1 MARAVRSG
9 TRVDTVLLVAC
20 CVMALL
26 ATVLPVN
33 LREAIAGGLRRTV
46 VAPLLSLQ
54 QQAER
59 GRSAFLSREATTSRL
74 DSVSLR
80 NMQLAKLEAENERL
94 RALLGLGRQ
103 LEWGFVSAEAL
114 RWRGIGDDNTV
125 TLTVGSRAGVEP
137 KTPVVAPEGLVGM
150 VLTVDPKSSI
160 AILWTHTDFAASAM
174 SADRSA
180 YGIIYPHL
188 SEAGRGEDTPPE
200 RYLLELRGVA
210 FRSALKP
217 GTAIVTSGLGGVY
230 PAGIP
235 IGTVLG
241 ELRTSEGWA
250 RTYLVRPAV
259 RPPDVSNVIVL
270 LPKKTHDSSL
280 DRVWRSTISADSA
293 ARRIAAAGDSLA
305 RRAAADSVRAVEAAA
320 VRRAADSVARLG
332 PRADSLSRPGA
343 ERAPA
348 QPTGQPAR
356 PDTTRRVPGRPDTT
370 RQPPRRPDAGGN
382 GAGP

>member
-46 VAPLLSLQ
+46 VAPLVSLQ

-80 NMQLAKLEAENERL
+80 NMQLVRLETENQRL
-94 RALLGLGRQ
+94 RALLGLARQ
-103 LEWGFVSAEAL
+103 LEWGFVSTEAL
-114 RWRGIGDDNTV
+114 RSFPIGEDHQRV
-125 TLTVGSRAGVEP
+125 LTVGSRAGVEP
-137 KTPVVAPEGLVGM
+137 KTPVIAPEGLVGM
-150 VLTVDPKSSI
+150 VLSVDPKQSI
-160 AILWTHTDFAASAM
+160 AILWTHRDFAASAM

-180 YGIIYPHL
+180 YGIVYPHL
-188 SEAGRGEDTPPE
+188 SDSRAGEDTPPE

-210 FRSALKP
+210 FRTALKP
-217 GTAIVTSGLGGVY
+217 GTLIVTSGLGGVY

-241 ELRTSEGWA
+241 ELQTSEGWA

-270 LPKKTHDSSL
+270 LPKRIEGESL
-280 DRVWRSTISADSA
+280 ERIWRSTTSADSA
-293 ARRIAAAGDSLA
+293 ARKIAAAGDSIA
-305 RRAAADSVRAVEAAA
+305 RRAAADSLRAAEAVAA
-320 VRRAADSVARLG
+320 RRAADSVARAGAAG
-332 PRADSLSRPGA
+332 PPPAPATQPGA
-343 ERAPA
+343 RPSNPEPTPA
-348 QPTGQPAR
+348 TGRPPR
-356 PDTTRRVPGRPDTT
+356 PDTARG
-370 RQPPRRPDAGGN
+370 RRP
-382 GAGP
+382 

>member
-1 MARAVRSG
+1 VARAVRSG

-46 VAPLLSLQ
+46 VAPLVSLQ
-54 QQAER
+54 EQAVR
-59 GRSAFLSREATTSRL
+59 GRSAFLSREATTSRY
-74 DSVSLR
+74 DSVAVR
-80 NMQLAKLEAENERL
+80 NMELSRLEGENQRL
-94 RALLGLGRQ
+94 RALLGLGRE

-114 RWRGIGDDNTV
+114 RVQRIGEDNTL
-125 TLTVGSRAGVEP
+125 TLTVGARSGVEP
-137 KTPVVAPEGLVGM
+137 KTPVIAPEGLVGM
-150 VLTVDPKSSI
+150 VRTVDPTTSI
-160 AILWTHTDFAASAM
+160 AIMWTHTDFAASAM

-180 YGIIYPHL
+180 YGIVYPHL
-188 SEAGRGEDTPPE
+188 SESGRGENIPPE

-217 GTAIVTSGLGGVY
+217 GTPIVTSGLGGVY

-270 LPKKTHDSSL
+270 LPK
-280 DRVWRSTISADSA
+280 RVEDQSVSRIWRSPASADSA
-293 ARRIAAAGDSLA
+293 ARRIAAAGDSIA
-305 RRAAADSVRAVEAAA
+305 RRAAADSVRAAEAAA
-320 VRRAADSVARLG
+320 ARRAADSTARTSDSTSGRATPTSVGVPVA
-332 PRADSLSRPGA
+332 PRAGQPDTAAR
-343 ERAPA
+343 RAPVRSD
-348 QPTGQPAR
+348 TAR
-356 PDTTRRVPGRPDTT
+356 APV
-370 RQPPRRPDAGGN
+370 RRPDAAAT
-382 GAGP
+382 GARP

>member
-1 MARAVRSG
+1 
-9 TRVDTVLLVAC
+9 VDTALLVAC
-20 CVMALL
+20 CALALL

-46 VAPLLSLQ
+46 VAPLVSLQ

-74 DSVSLR
+74 DSVSLH
-80 NMQLAKLEAENERL
+80 NMQLAQLETENERL
-94 RALLGLGRQ
+94 RALLGLGRALQ
-103 LEWGFVSAEAL
+103 WGFVSAEAL
-114 RWRGIGDDNTV
+114 RGGVIGEEHRV

-150 VLTVDPKSSI
+150 VHVVDPASSQ
-160 AILWTHTDFAASAM
+160 AILWTDRDFAASAM

-180 YGIIYPHL
+180 YGIVYPHL
-188 SEAGRGEDTPPE
+188 SESGRGEAIPPE
-200 RYLLELRGVA
+200 RYLLEMRGVA

-217 GTAIVTSGLGGVY
+217 GTLIVTSGLGGVY

-241 ELRTSEGWA
+241 ELQTSEGWA

-270 LPKKTHDSSL
+270 LPKRLEEGRSL
-280 DRVWRSTISADSA
+280 ETIWRSTISADSA
-293 ARRIAAAGDSLA
+293 ARSIANAGDSLA
-305 RRAAADSVRAVEAAA
+305 RRVSTDSARAAREAA
-320 VRRAADSVARLG
+320 
-332 PRADSLSRPGA
+332 PPPPTDSLAPTAGTRP
-343 ERAPA
+343 
-348 QPTGQPAR
+348 
-356 PDTTRRVPGRPDTT
+356 
-370 RQPPRRPDAGGN
+370 
-382 GAGP
+382 

>member
-1 MARAVRSG
+1 VARAVRSG

-20 CVMALL
+20 CAMALL
-26 ATVLPVN
+26 TTVLPLN
-33 LREAIAGGLRRTV
+33 LREAIASGLRRTV
-46 VAPLLSLQ
+46 VAPLVTLQ

-80 NMQLAKLEAENERL
+80 NMQLSRLEGENERL

-114 RWRGIGDDNTV
+114 RGGAIGEDHTL
-125 TLTVGSRAGVEP
+125 TLTVGSRAGVAA

-150 VLTVDPKSSI
+150 VRTVDPSTSL
-160 AILWTHTDFAASAM
+160 AILWTHPDFAASAM

-180 YGIIYPHL
+180 YGIVYPHL
-188 SEAGRGEDTPPE
+188 SESGRAEGVPPE

-210 FRSALKP
+210 FRSALKS
-217 GTAIVTSGLGGVY
+217 GTEIVTSGLGGVY

-241 ELRTSEGWA
+241 ELQTSEGWA

-270 LPKKTHDSSL
+270 LPKKLEDQSIEKI
-280 DRVWRSTISADSA
+280 WRSAASADSA
-293 ARRIAAAGDSLA
+293 ARRIAAAGDSIA
-305 RRAAADSVRAVEAAA
+305 RRAAEDSTRAANTAAA
-320 VRRAADSVARLG
+320 RRAADSTARVAS
-332 PRADSLSRPGA
+332 DSARRP
-343 ERAPA
+343 PA
-348 QPTGQPAR
+348 RGDSARSPVR
-356 PDTTRRVPGRPDTT
+356 PDTPPAGARP
-370 RQPPRRPDAGGN
+370 
-382 GAGP
+382 

>member
-9 TRVDTVLLVAC
+9 TRVDTALLVAC
-20 CVMALL
+20 CAAALL
-26 ATVLPVN
+26 ATVLPLN

-46 VAPLLSLQ
+46 VAPLVSLQ

-80 NMQLAKLEAENERL
+80 NMQLAQFETENQRL
-94 RALLGLGRQ
+94 RALLGLGRD

-114 RWRGIGDDNTV
+114 RVSDIGEEHTR
-125 TLTVGSRAGVEP
+125 TLTVGSRAGVAS

-150 VLTVDPKSSI
+150 VRTVDPNSSI

-180 YGIIYPHL
+180 YGIVYPHL
-188 SEAGRGEDTPPE
+188 SESGLGEDTPPE

-217 GTAIVTSGLGGVY
+217 GTPIVTSGLGGVY

-250 RTYLVRPAV
+250 RTYLIRPAV
-259 RPPDVSNVIVL
+259 RPPDVSSVIVL
-270 LPKKTHDSSL
+270 LPKRMEDQSF
-280 DRVWRSTISADSA
+280 DRVWRSTVSADSA
-293 ARRIAAAGDSLA
+293 ARRIAAAGDSVA
-305 RRAAADSVRAVEAAA
+305 RRAAADSVRSAEAAA

-332 PRADSLSRPGA
+332 PRDSVAPGGSTTA
-343 ERAPA
+343 PARPA
-348 QPTGQPAR
+348 QPDSARRAQPRADTAR
-356 PDTTRRVPGRPDTT
+356 SVA
-370 RQPPRRPDAGGN
+370 PRRPPETPN
-382 GAGP
+382 GARP